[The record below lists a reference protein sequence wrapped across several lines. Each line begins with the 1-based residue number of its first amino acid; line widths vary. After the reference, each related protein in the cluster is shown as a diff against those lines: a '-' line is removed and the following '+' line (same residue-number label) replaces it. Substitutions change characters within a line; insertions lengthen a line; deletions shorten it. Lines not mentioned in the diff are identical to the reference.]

1 MKQIKTVG
9 IVGFG
14 VMGSAI
20 GMNVATSGYDLVFK
34 VSSEEK
40 LKPVFEKKVLAPL
53 NKRVEKGKITQKEM
67 DDIVKK
73 FTGTASYEDLK
84 DCDLIMEAAEEDIQK
99 KIDIFNHLGAICPA
113 DTIFVSNTSTI
124 LIEEIMADIPNQERT
139 AGLHYFF
146 PAHVNPLVEV
156 IRQKKTSDDTYHA
169 LKEFAINNKK
179 SIICV
184 KDHPGFS
191 INPVFI
197 ATYMVI
203 DSFYKSYNVA
213 TLDSISKEALG
224 LKYGIMWVQN
234 HTGLGTCYN
243 AAHSLSQQLINTD
256 IGFLKVPAPLKE
268 RFNNKTNWDLE
279 DGPVIKDKTTRQVLI
294 NRILGVVFT
303 IATHLVEKNI
313 VSVPDME
320 KGVKSSLTWPE
331 GPFSMMNRLGMEKTR
346 ELIVLECYSGHFQ
359 MPERFLN
366 GIPEP
371 WDLESDIQPEQ
382 KMLCT
387 A

>member
-1 MKQIKTVG
+1 MTQPQMDE
-9 IVGFG
+9 IV
-14 VMGSAI
+14 SR
-20 GMNVATSGYDLVFK
+20 FK
-34 VSSEEK
+34 
-40 LKPVFEKKVLAPL
+40 
-53 NKRVEKGKITQKEM
+53 
-67 DDIVKK
+67 
-73 FTGTASYEDLK
+73 GTARYEDLK
-84 DCDLIMEAAEEDIQK
+84 DCDLVMEAAQEEIEK
-99 KIDIFNHLGAICPA
+99 KIDIFENLAQICSS

-124 LIEEIMADIPNQERT
+124 LIEDIMATITHPQRT

-156 IRQKKTSDDTYHA
+156 IRQKKTSDETNEA
-169 LKEFAINNKK
+169 LKAFAVNTKK
-179 SIICV
+179 SIINV

-197 ATYMVI
+197 ATYMLI
-203 DSFYKSYNVA
+203 DSFRKSYNVA
-213 TLDSISKEALG
+213 TLDSISREALG

-243 AAHSLSQQLINTD
+243 AAKSLSDQLIDTD
-256 IGFLKVPAPLKE
+256 IGFLKVPETLKACFE
-268 RFNNKTNWDLE
+268 GQKGWDLK

-294 NRILGVVFT
+294 NRILGSIFT
-303 IATHLVEKNI
+303 ISTHLVEKRI
-313 VSVPDME
+313 VSVADME
-320 KGVKSSLTWPE
+320 KGIKTSLAWPE

-359 MPERFLN
+359 MPKRFLN

-371 WDLESDIQPEQ
+371 WDLDYDMQPVT
-382 KMLCT
+382 KVLCS